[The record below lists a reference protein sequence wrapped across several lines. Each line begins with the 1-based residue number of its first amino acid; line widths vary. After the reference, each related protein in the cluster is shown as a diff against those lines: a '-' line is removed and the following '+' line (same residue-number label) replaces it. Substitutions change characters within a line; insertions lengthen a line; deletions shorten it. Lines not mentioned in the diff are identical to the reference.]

1 MGKLAQGTGDVKLA
15 AFLSKLFGD
24 DFDLKAAAALIDTL
38 KKDPAALDK
47 MKAAADKQRAK
58 KQPAEMKKLGFGY
71 DLAAD
76 CALWN

>member
-1 MGKLAQGTGDVKLA
+1 MAQDPSIIDKVKDKLAQGIGDVKLA

-47 MKAAADKQRAK
+47 MKAAADKHSTK
-58 KQPAEMKKLGFGY
+58 KTAG
-71 DLAAD
+71 
-76 CALWN
+76 